1 MSKNE
6 TMKTVKLGEIV
17 YCNIYATHNKIQVVF
32 KEVVYKN
39 NGLGVYK
46 GRELVKH
53 KITEPIKINRIEVL
67 KRLGF
72 ENKG

>member
-1 MSKNE
+1 MN
-6 TMKTVKLGEIV
+6 TVKLGEIV
-17 YCNIYATHNKIQVVF
+17 YCNIYATHNKKQVVF

-39 NGLGVYK
+39 DGSGFYN
-46 GRELVKH
+46 GRELIKH

-72 ENKG
+72 ENK